1 MKKLKKRACS
11 FFNGHRKKL
20 LIMRNAVIL
29 LFVSVF
35 QVFATGSYSQTTQL
49 SLKMKDA
56 TVKEVL
62 SEIEKQSEFYFLYNS
77 ELIDVTRKV
86 DISAKN
92 EKVDDI
98 LTRLFSNHD
107 VNVVVKDRYIVL
119 TPVGEI
125 VGEQQQQR
133 TVSGKVTDMGRQALP
148 GVTVV
153 VKGTTQGTVTN
164 ADGSYTLSNVPANA
178 TLQFSFVGMKS
189 QEVVVGNQTSI
200 NVTLEEETIGIDE
213 VVAIGYGTVKK
224 SDLTGSVF
232 QVSSEMLRT
241 QSVTKDPIQILQGKV
256 PGLDITTGNKP
267 GDISTPIIRGYNSI
281 NASNA
286 PLVVVDG
293 APFGGRLN
301 DINPSEIENI
311 DVLKDASS
319 TAIYGSR
326 GANGVIII
334 TTKRS
339 KMDGKISFSY
349 DGYGGISKSF

>member
-1 MKKLKKRACS
+1 MKKMKKRACS
-11 FFNGHRKKL
+11 FLNGHRKKL

-29 LFVSVF
+29 LLVSVF

-98 LTRLFSNHD
+98 LTRLFSNHE

-164 ADGSYTLSNVPANA
+164 ADGSYSLSNVPANA
-178 TLQFSFVGMKS
+178 TLQFSFVGLKS
-189 QEVVVGNQTSI
+189 HEVLVGNQTSI
-200 NVTLEEETIGIDE
+200 NVILEEETIGIDE
-213 VVAIGYGTVKK
+213 VVAIGYGTMKK
-224 SDLTGSVF
+224 SDLTGSVS
-232 QVSSEMLRT
+232 QVKSEELNAFPSSNLLQALSGR
-241 QSVTKDPIQILQGKV
+241 SSGVRVIQNTGA
-256 PGLDITTGNKP
+256 PGA
-267 GDISTPIIRGYNSI
+267 STSIRIRGSNSRQG
-281 NASNA
+281 SNE
-286 PLVVVDG
+286 PLYVVDG
-293 APFGGRLN
+293 FTINNSTALN
-301 DINPSEIENI
+301 NSEI
-311 DVLKDASS
+311 
-319 TAIYGSR
+319 
-326 GANGVIII
+326 
-334 TTKRS
+334 
-339 KMDGKISFSY
+339 
-349 DGYGGISKSF
+349 